1 MSRAIIDDIAKIS
14 TVLNPVSSKLLT
26 LPPMDLPQSII
37 LMRRSPERYP
47 SSIPIIHPD
56 LHMLVL
62 TLRGSG
68 AAVINK
74 IAFNLRPQEA
84 LLVFPHQFHHFTG
97 LGKHDFLW
105 LFCSFKLTYTRDIV
119 GLKNNPV
126 PIQPEMWPMIQAL
139 VRDYCNPDNMRPRR
153 LADIAVNLWLLLL
166 NLADYAS
173 ANPREPTVAPEHP
186 VRDVEFLEK
195 LQTFLL
201 DHLHEQISAEQ
212 IARHLGISR
221 RCLFQRFNSV
231 IGVGLHKHLLQMRMQ
246 QACRL
251 ICTTDLSLSQIAD
264 KVGYSS
270 VFSFSRAFKR
280 AYRKSPSAY
289 RKASKG

>member
-1 MSRAIIDDIAKIS
+1 MSRAIIDDIAKI
-14 TVLNPVSSKLLT
+14 TAVLHPVPGQQLP
-26 LPPMDLPQSII
+26 LPPMDLPQCVM
-37 LMRRSPERYP
+37 LMRRSPQRYP

-68 AAVINK
+68 TAVINK
-74 IAFNLRPQEA
+74 IAFHLRPQQA

-119 GLKNNPV
+119 ELKNNPV
-126 PIQPEMWPMIQAL
+126 PIQPEMWPMIHAL
-139 VRDYCNPDNMRPRR
+139 ARDYCNPDHMRPRR
-153 LADIAVNLWLLLL
+153 LADIVVNLWLLLL
-166 NLADYAS
+166 TLSDYAA
-173 ANPREPTVAPEHP
+173 ANPKKTAATPTHP
-186 VRDVEFLEK
+186 VRDMEFLEK

-201 DHLHEQISAEQ
+201 DHLHEKISAEQ

-221 RCLFQRFNSV
+221 TCLFQRFNS
-231 IGVGLHKHLLQMRMQ
+231 IMGIGLHKYLQKTRMQ

-251 ICTTDLSLSQIAD
+251 ICTTDLTLSQIAD
-264 KVGYSS
+264 KIGYSS